1 MRMLP
6 ILATLAGC
14 LGAGAAVADCVVL
27 LHGLARTEVSL
38 FPMQVALEAQG
49 YQVVNEGY
57 PSTKA
62 TIEELAAGV
71 GERIALCDP
80 GARVHLVTHSMGG
93 ILARIWLADHRPQNL
108 GRVVMLAPP
117 NHGSELVDA
126 FSGMAVFDWVNGPA
140 GLELGTSPDAV
151 PLSLPAPD
159 FDLGIIAGNGTLNP
173 LYSALIPGPDDGKVS
188 VASTEVA
195 GMQGHITLP
204 VTHTFMMVNPMVIAQ
219 TIGFL
224 ATGRFDDALG
234 YGDALRA
241 VVSSLPGD

>member
-1 MRMLP
+1 MRILP
-6 ILATLAGC
+6 ILATLAVC
-14 LGAGAAVADCVVL
+14 LGAWSAGADCVVL

-38 FPMQVALEAQG
+38 LPMQIALQAQG
-49 YQVVNEGY
+49 YQVVNKGY
-57 PSTKA
+57 PSTEA
-62 TIEELAAGV
+62 PIEELAAGV

-80 GARVHLVTHSMGG
+80 GQPVHLVTHSMGG
-93 ILARIWLADHRPQNL
+93 ILARAWLAGHRPRAL

-126 FSGMAVFDWVNGPA
+126 FAGMVVFDWVNGPA
-140 GLELGTSPDAV
+140 GLELGTSPGAV

-173 LYSALIPGPDDGKVS
+173 IYSALIPGPDDGKVS

-195 GMQGHITLP
+195 GMKGHITLP
-204 VTHTFMMVNPMVIAQ
+204 VTHTFMMLHPQVIAQ
-219 TIGFL
+219 SIGFL
-224 ATGRFDDALG
+224 RTGAFDPDMSYAE
-234 YGDALRA
+234 ALRA